1 MYQTFKIDLDD
12 KIFEIPVFKIGD
24 SKGKKLVITAGSRV
38 LGNLKKKKLLLY
50 QLFHSYSLNQ

>member
-38 LGNLKKKKLLLY
+38 LGNLKKK
-50 QLFHSYSLNQ
+50 SYCCINYFTLIH